1 MKKTTFVH
9 SYVAKHRYNFTER
22 VALAI
27 LFRRPNGVDLK
38 KDIPYG
44 AKKHETF
51 DFMRPKNDGKKLPLL
66 IYVHGGGWISGVKN
80 MRRIISMNM
89 QEKALPS
96 PTSTMIILR
105 KSLGAN
111 SFSKCFRPL
120 IFYTTMH
127 IGSISTNRE
136 LPLRGNRRAFISE

>member
-1 MKKTTFVH
+1 MKKTTLVH
-9 SYVAKHRYNFTER
+9 SYVAKHWYNFTER

-27 LFRRPNGVDLK
+27 LFRRPSGVDLK

-44 AKKHETF
+44 AKKHEIF

-66 IYVHGGGWISGVKN
+66 IYVHGGVL
-80 MRRIISMNM
+80 ISMNM

-96 PTSTMIILR
+96 PTSTMIILQ